1 MYYRIWKSP
10 KLIWKITN
18 SIRIIIDP
26 VNVSLEFETYL
37 EKNKFCRTN
46 YWPSKRICKIW
57 NFPFWPHHLNYVEN
71 MKYSNMQILLVKFL
85 VWLEIW
91 EGLLS
96 WTKKLGNI
104 ILSWSILICVFGIPM
119 HRWNHLA
126 ALLSQKFENLF
137 LFDYRTDLK
146 DAWQIAIGVKR
157 GVHNWIRFD
166 NQPLEFLF
174 LSCSKLILVI
184 NKLDIWWGENW
195 AKWNWLKMLDRL
207 QYVFRLNW
215 LDKF

>member
-1 MYYRIWKSP
+1 MEKP
-10 KLIWKITN
+10 Q
-18 SIRIIIDP
+18 
-26 VNVSLEFETYL
+26 TYL
-37 EKNKFCRTN
+37 ENNEFHQNNHWPSKCISRIWNLSGEKNQFCRIN
-46 YWPSKRICKIW
+46 YWPSKHICKIW

-96 WTKKLGNI
+96 WTKKLRNI
-104 ILSWSILICVFGIPM
+104 IWSWSILICVFGIPM

-146 DAWQIAIGVKR
+146 DAWQIAR
-157 GVHNWIRFD
+157 
-166 NQPLEFLF
+166 EFLP
-174 LSCSKLILVI
+174 LSCTYWVI
-184 NKLDIWWGENW
+184 NKLDIWCGE
-195 AKWNWLKMLDRL
+195 KLSQMRL
-207 QYVFRLNW
+207 I
-215 LDKF
+215 